1 MAVIDKLF
9 THHRAIY
16 TFLALL
22 LIAGTWSY
30 LTIAKEAEPDVDIP
44 YIFVHLGLE
53 GVSPEDAE
61 RLLIRPM
68 EVELRGIEGL
78 KEMQARAFEG
88 GGEIVLEFDAG
99 FDADQVLQDVKDAVD
114 KAEPDLPPD
123 ADEPVVQ
130 EINTSLFPVLLV
142 TLSGDLPQR
151 TLQQLAR
158 HTRDEIESI
167 PEVLEVNIAGEREEV
182 VEVVVDPLKIESYGL
197 QAGGVIQQLSRS
209 NRLVATG
216 NLDTGQGRFAI
227 KVPGLFESVEDVLN
241 MPVLSE
247 GDAVVRFRDIAS
259 VRRTFKDAQGFARVN
274 GLPAV
279 TLEVSKRT
287 GENVID
293 TVAAVKETVDEVRR
307 RWPDQVRVTYSQ
319 DQSDFIRMM
328 LGDLENHVV
337 SAVVLVMVVV
347 VGVLGL
353 RSGLL
358 VGISIPGSFVSSIL
372 VLYLM
377 GYTVNMVVL
386 FALILAIG
394 VLVDAAIMVV
404 EYAERQMAS
413 GETAAGA
420 YAIAVRRMS
429 LPIISATLTTLAAFL
444 PMLFWPGIVGE
455 FMRYFPITLVTTL
468 TASLVMALIFV
479 PTLGAH
485 VGGTGAQ
492 GHRERQNLHAA
503 EYGELDEVR
512 GTSRSYMNL
521 LNRMLNVPGR
531 ILALTGLGLVLAW
544 ALYAAYGKGIEFF
557 PKVEPDFATLL
568 VHARGNL
575 SLEQQDRLVRE
586 VEQVVLLHE
595 DAFESVYARTG
606 DGGAG
611 QMGDVAEDVVGRISV
626 EFKDWDK
633 RPPADEILQAIRKQT
648 DQLAGIQVEVRKLE
662 AGPPVGKPVQLL
674 LSARDPELLP
684 DAVGIVRQRFES
696 MPGLTDID
704 DDRPLP
710 GIEWELAVDRA
721 QAAKFGVDITA
732 IGNAAQL
739 VTNGLRVGSYRPND
753 ADEEIDI
760 VVRYPENWRTLE
772 QLDQIRIVTPQG
784 AVPISSFIERE
795 ARPKVDTLRR
805 VDSRRA
811 MSVRANLKPGVLADD
826 QVRELRAW
834 LATNPLPGGVRAQ
847 FKGED
852 EEQRAAEAFLVEALF
867 IALFLMALIL
877 VAQFNSFFSTFLV
890 LSAVVFSTIGAALG
904 LLITGQAFSIVVTG
918 TGIIALAGVVVNDNI
933 VLIDTFDRMREKFPD
948 PREAILRTG
957 LLRLRPVVLTTV
969 TTILGLMPMMLRL
982 NIDLFTREV
991 AFGAPITQWW
1001 LSLATAIVYGLAF
1014 ATVLTLIVTPCALM
1028 AREDFRAWRLGH
1040 GRSAAGHLRRKP
1052 PVEDG

>member
-1 MAVIDKLF
+1 MAAIDRLF
-9 THHRAIY
+9 THHRAVY
-16 TFLALL
+16 TLLALL
-22 LIAGTWSY
+22 LVAGSWAY

-44 YIFVHLGLE
+44 YVFVHLELE

-68 EVELRGIEGL
+68 EVKLRSTEGL
-78 KEMQARAFEG
+78 REMQAKAFEG
-88 GGEIVLEFDAG
+88 GGQIVLEFDAG

-114 KAEPDLPPD
+114 KAVPDLPAD

-130 EINTSLFPVLLV
+130 EINTSIFPILLV
-142 TLSGDLPQR
+142 TLAGELPDR

-158 HTRDEIESI
+158 RTRDEIESV
-167 PEVLEVNIAGEREEV
+167 PEVLDVTIAGEREEV
-182 VEVVVDPLKIESYGL
+182 VEVIIDPLKIESYGL
-197 QAGGVIQQLSRS
+197 QAGAVIQHLSRS

-241 MPVLSE
+241 MPLRSE
-247 GDAVVRFRDIAS
+247 GDALVRFRDVAS
-259 VRRTFKDAQGFARVN
+259 VRRTFKDAEGFARVN

-279 TLEVSKRT
+279 TLEVTKRT

-293 TVAAVKETVDEVRR
+293 TVAAVKAAVNAASAH
-307 RWPDQVRVTYSQ
+307 WPPHVVVSYSQ
-319 DQSDFIRMM
+319 DQSDFIDMM
-328 LGDLENHVV
+328 LTDLENHVV

-358 VGISIPGSFVSSIL
+358 VGVSIPGSFLSSIL

-413 GETAAGA
+413 GEKRQAA

-429 LPIISATLTTLAAFL
+429 APIISATLTTLAAFL

-468 TASLVMALIFV
+468 TASLLMALIFV

-485 VGGTGAQ
+485 VGKSGAQ
-492 GHRERQNLHAA
+492 ARAEKRNLHAA
-503 EYGELDEVR
+503 EYGDLDSLS
-512 GTSRSYMNL
+512 GFSRYYL
-521 LNRMLNVPGR
+521 HFLERMLNRPGH
-531 ILALTGLGLVLAW
+531 ILGLTLAGLIGAW
-544 ALYAAYGKGIEFF
+544 SLYAIFGKGVEFF
-557 PKVEPDFATLL
+557 PKVEPDFATIL

-575 SLEQQDRLVRE
+575 SLEQQDALVRE
-586 VEQVVLLHE
+586 VEQEVLAFD

-606 DGGAG
+606 GTSSPLI
-611 QMGDVAEDVVGRISV
+611 GDVAEDVVGRISV

-633 RPPADEILQAIRKQT
+633 RAPANEILQAIRKRT
-648 DQLAGIQVEVRKLE
+648 DRLAGIQVEIRKLE

-674 LSARDPELLP
+674 LSASNPDLLP
-684 DAVGIVRQRFES
+684 EAIETVRRRFEQI
-696 MPGLTDID
+696 PGLTDIE

-710 GIEWELAVDRA
+710 GIEWELRVDRA

-739 VTNGLRVGSYRPND
+739 VTNGLRVGSYRPDD

-760 VVRYPENWRTLE
+760 VVRYPEHWRTLD
-772 QLDQIRIVTPQG
+772 QLDQIRVVTPQG
-784 AVPISSFIERE
+784 AVPISSFIQRK
-795 ARPKVDTLRR
+795 ARPQVDTLQR

-811 MSVRANLKPGVLADD
+811 MGVRANVRPGVLADD
-826 QVRELRAW
+826 QVQELREW
-834 LATNPLPGGVRAQ
+834 LATTPLPAGVFHE

-852 EEQRAAEAFLVEALF
+852 EEQQAAEAFLVKAMF
-867 IALFLMALIL
+867 VALFLMALIL
-877 VAQFNSFFSTFLV
+877 VTQFNSFFSAFLV
-890 LSAVVFSTIGAALG
+890 LSAVMVSSIGAALG
-904 LLITGQAFSIVVTG
+904 LLITNQAFSIVVTG
-918 TGIIALAGVVVNDNI
+918 TGVIALAGVVVNDNI
-933 VLIDTFDRMREKFPD
+933 VLIDTFDRMRQEFSN

-957 LLRLRPVVLTTV
+957 LLRMRPVVLTSV

-982 NIDLFTREV
+982 NIDLFNREI

-1001 LSLATAIVYGLAF
+1001 LSLATAIVFGLAF

-1028 AREDFRAWRLGH
+1028 ARENFRDRANARRLNG
-1040 GRSAAGHLRRKP
+1040 AGVASK
-1052 PVEDG
+1052 